1 MTVPFLVRALLV
13 LVAVFVAALA
23 VVLGHGAWL
32 YARRRWAAPRLRRG
46 RAALR
51 GVARGEPPGPAEME
65 VLRGLPWAL
74 RTRLLVE
81 LSSSLS
87 GSSGAALNTLGRE
100 LGVVKRAE
108 VMTRSLRWPR
118 RLRGARILTGL
129 GGSEATMLPLFGD
142 RHPAV
147 RAQAADWAAHHPS
160 PRVVRAL
167 LECMADRGTA
177 SGFAVQD
184 SLLRL
189 GMTATGPMA
198 EFLAQRSGP
207 AAASALELAAALPH
221 AGLQGPAL
229 ALCSDPHPPTRARA
243 LRLLA
248 AVGGSETSAIARTL
262 LEDPDAEVRAAAAT
276 ALGRTGDW
284 ASAPA
289 VARCL
294 RDPSWEVR
302 AAAGL
307 ALRALGGPGLLL
319 LRRYRDDPDPF
330 AADMARQTLD
340 VSALAEGGGA

>member
-1 MTVPFLVRALLV
+1 MTFPFLLRALLV
-13 LVAVFVAALA
+13 LAGVFAAALA
-23 VVLGHGAWL
+23 IVLGHGTWL
-32 YARRRWAAPRLRRG
+32 YARRRRAAPRLRRG

-51 GVARGEPPGPAEME
+51 GVARGEAPGPAEME
-65 VLRGLPWAL
+65 ILRALPWAL

-81 LSSSLS
+81 LSRSLS
-87 GSSGAALNTLGRE
+87 GSSGAALNRLGRE
-100 LGVVKRAE
+100 LGVVERAE
-108 VMTRSLRWPR
+108 RMTRSLRWPR

-129 GGSEATMLPLFGD
+129 GGSEAVMLPLFAD

-167 LECMADRGTA
+167 LECVADTKTA
-177 SGFAVQD
+177 FGFAVQD

-189 GMTATGPMA
+189 GMMAIGPMA
-198 EFLAQRSGP
+198 EFLAERSGP

-229 ALCSDPHPPTRARA
+229 ELCRDPHPPTRARA

-248 AVGGSETSAIARTL
+248 AVGGSETSAAARAL
-262 LEDPDAEVRAAAAT
+262 LSDPEPEVRAAAAA

-284 ASAPA
+284 ASAPE
-289 VARCL
+289 VARRL

-302 AAAGL
+302 RAAGL

-340 VSALAEGGGA
+340 VSALDEGGGA

>member
-1 MTVPFLVRALLV
+1 VTVPFLVRALLV
-13 LVAVFVAALA
+13 LVAVFAAALA

-51 GVARGEPPGPAEME
+51 GVARGEAPGPAEMAI
-65 VLRGLPWAL
+65 LRGLPWAL

-87 GSSGAALNTLGRE
+87 GSSGAALNALGRE

-108 VMTRSLRWPR
+108 AMTRSLRWPR

-189 GMTATGPMA
+189 GMAATGPMA
-198 EFLAQRSGP
+198 EFLAERSGP

-221 AGLQGPAL
+221 AGLQRPAL
-229 ALCSDPHPPTRARA
+229 ALCNDPHPPTRARA

-248 AVGGSETSAIARTL
+248 AVGGSETSAAARAL

-302 AAAGL
+302 RAAGL

-340 VSALAEGGGA
+340 VSALAEGGG